1 MCTRFSLA
9 AGALVL
15 ATAGATA
22 AQDDITIGMVL
33 EPPNLDPTGGA
44 AAAMLTGD
52 RGAAIVEGRE
62 LAGFKQA
69 LGDRAGE
76 VREAAA
82 ISGINYSKGK
92 RVTLHVFV
100 RP

>member
-1 MCTRFSLA
+1 MTS
-9 AGALVL
+9 G
-15 ATAGATA
+15 
-22 AQDDITIGMVL
+22 
-33 EPPNLDPTGGA
+33 GGA
-44 AAAMLTGD
+44 ATTMLTGD

-62 LAGFKQA
+62 LAGFRQA